1 MKSISRHRVLGLSA
15 ALLFFLGQASF
26 AKTWVVYVGSGGD
39 NFSPKTITIEP
50 GDKIEWS
57 WDSSFHSTTSGTPG
71 NPSGMW
77 DSGLHQTCYKY
88 TYEFNNARS
97 FPYYCSSHGGC
108 CTMTGTVNAPR
119 LTAGSGPAPSTS
131 VCHRPPHP
139 HPHRLPRHRH
149 RHRHRHRRRRHRP
162 PRLLRRARVRLR
174 LPALPPAR
182 APRRLRSLLASPR
195 ARSGWNYKRSPAA

>member
-26 AKTWVVYVGSGGD
+26 AKTFVVYVGSGGD

-50 GDKIEWS
+50 GDKIEWN

-77 DSGLHQTCYKY
+77 DSDVHQTGYKF
-88 TYEFNNARS
+88 TYEFNDAGS
-97 FPYYCSSHGGC
+97 FPYYCSVHGGC
-108 CTMTGTVNAPR
+108 CTMTGTVNVSIAV
-119 LTAGSGPAPSTS
+119 A
-131 VCHRPPHP
+131 
-139 HPHRLPRHRH
+139 HRLLRHRH
-149 RHRHRHRRRRHRP
+149 PRRRHRP

-174 LPALPPAR
+174 LPAPLRLPAR

-195 ARSGWNYKRSPAA
+195 ARSGWNCKRSPAA